1 MISERIDIF
10 LDAGRELNFSAVAKK
25 RYTNQ
30 STISRQ
36 IQDLEREWGFSLFER
51 SNKGLRLTPQGAVML
66 ECCRKID
73 RQMNDG
79 LHRARKLKAGTKDKL
94 RLGFLTDMNVEKLFI
109 PVILQC
115 AAENDGLDISLLY
128 GSFGELRRG
137 LKGRTADII
146 FTYDFEIGNLQ
157 EPAVVDYLM
166 DRKPCIVMAENHPL
180 CRKKELTIGDLKNEL
195 FFIPEEEDSPGRERD
210 LQYLLRACH
219 ISEGRVRFVPNQES
233 VFLQVRLG
241 RGVGLSDTDAEQI
254 RKYRLR
260 SIPIGGDGKYGK
272 LGLVAVWKKDNLN
285 PFIALFM
292 QKLHGTL
299 PNS

>member
-1 MISERIDIF
+1 MISDRIDIF
-10 LDAGRELNFSAVAKK
+10 LEAGVELNFSAVAKK
-25 RYTNQ
+25 RFTNQ

-36 IQDLEREWGFSLFER
+36 IQDLEREWGFALFVR

-94 RLGFLTDMNVEKLFI
+94 RLGFLTDMNVEKLFM

-115 AAENDGLDISLLY
+115 AAENEGLDISLLY
-128 GSFGELRRG
+128 GSFGELRRA

-146 FTYDFEIGNLQ
+146 FTYDFEIGNL
-157 EPAVVDYLM
+157 EGPVVADYLM
-166 DRKPCIVMAENHPL
+166 DRQPCIVMAEDHPL
-180 CRKKELTIGDLKNEL
+180 CRREKLAIGDLKDEL
-195 FFIPEEEDSPGRERD
+195 FFIPEEEDSPGREQD
-210 LQYLLRACH
+210 LQYVLRACR
-219 ISEGRVRFVPNQES
+219 IPEGKICVVPNQES

-241 RGVGLSDTDAEQI
+241 RGVGLSDPDAEQI
-254 RKYRLR
+254 RNYRLR

-272 LGLVAVWKKDNLN
+272 LGLVAAWKKDDLN

-299 PNS
+299 PNP